1 MNYANKTEITN
12 IKLTK
17 FIKPYARLSGG
28 NEIPLPA
35 FIKVD
40 TSFMIFKIDKA
51 GYDDVGTY
59 EIGWSVGYM
68 ELPFETSTCTNFL
81 NVMYE
86 PVFRGDP
93 IVSQ

>member
-1 MNYANKTEITN
+1 
-12 IKLTK
+12 
-17 FIKPYARLSGG
+17 
-28 NEIPLPA
+28 
-35 FIKVD
+35 
-40 TSFMIFKIDKA
+40 MIFKIDKA

-68 ELPFETSTCTNFL
+68 ELPFETTTCTNFL

-86 PVFRGDP
+86 PVFKGDP